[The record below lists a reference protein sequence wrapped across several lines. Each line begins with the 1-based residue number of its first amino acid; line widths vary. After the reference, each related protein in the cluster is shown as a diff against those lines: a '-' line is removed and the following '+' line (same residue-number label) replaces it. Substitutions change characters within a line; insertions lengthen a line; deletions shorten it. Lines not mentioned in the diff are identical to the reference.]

1 MSKLFNLEKL
11 KNWKFLGAFLGIIGG
26 LQFIIITIIAM
37 FFYPGGYSFFDNF
50 FSHLGFT
57 KSANNGQ
64 PNTISFI
71 LFIISMAIGAIF
83 WIPFWLCLRTVFTEK
98 KKLRYMSSLGTILGL
113 ISCPFLLLIALT
125 PGDLVLEL
133 HGFATRLFFLLFAL
147 AIIIYS
153 IVILFDKKFENIFAY
168 VGFAMAILLLLYM
181 SIFLLNAAFQKIT
194 VYVLIS
200 WVIIQGYKL
209 WKILEKK

>member
-1 MSKLFNLEKL
+1 MNNSFKLDKL
-11 KNWKFLGAFLGIIGG
+11 KNWKFLGAFLGIVGG
-26 LQFIIITIIAM
+26 IQFIIVTIIAM
-37 FFYPGGYSFFDNF
+37 FFYPGGYSFFENF

-64 PNTISFI
+64 PNTVSLI

-83 WIPFWLCLRTVFTEK
+83 WIPFWLSLQTVFKDTK
-98 KKLRYMSSLGTILGL
+98 KSRYMSLLGAILGL
-113 ISCPFLLLIALT
+113 ISCPFLLLIALS
-125 PGDLVLEL
+125 PGNLVLEL
-133 HGFATRLFFLLFAL
+133 HLLVTRIFFLSFAL
-147 AIIIYS
+147 AIMIFS
-153 IVILFDKKFENIFAY
+153 IVILFNKEYENIFAY
-168 VGFAMAILLLLYM
+168 IGFTMAILLLLYM

-209 WKILEKK
+209 WKILE